1 MKQAQFKKIVEKVQ
15 ELNHDQRLLLRKEIE
30 SSSDLKQ
37 VCDLL
42 ESRIENN
49 PHCPHCQSNDF
60 IKHGFRNNLTR
71 YRCKNCSKTFNAL
84 TGTPLAKLRKKELW
98 TGYAHCLLDS
108 KTLRQAGKSIKIAL
122 STSFKWRHR
131 FMAIAQKNE
140 TQVLSGIV
148 EADETFFLKSQ
159 KGERSLKRPPRKRG
173 GKATKR
179 GLSKEFVS
187 VLVACDRGGH
197 EADYITGSGPL
208 SCDWLQDNFKQHLD
222 NQVILI
228 TDGAKSFS
236 AFARKENFE
245 HIVINFKQGQRQQGV
260 YHIQNVN
267 SYHSVLKNWMQR
279 FHGIATKYL
288 DHYLGWCNE
297 LYTRKISK
305 PLELIKL
312 AFELKT
318 PLTKT

>member
-1 MKQAQFKKIVEKVQ
+1 MKQAQFNKLVEQVQ
-15 ELNHDQRLLLRKEIE
+15 ELNHDQRVELRNEIE
-30 SSSDLKQ
+30 HCSELKR

-42 ESRIENN
+42 ESRIEEN
-49 PHCPHCQSNDF
+49 PHCPYCESNHF
-60 IKHGFRNNLTR
+60 IKHGYRNNLTR
-71 YRCKNCSKTFNAL
+71 YRCKNCSRTFNAL

-98 TGYAHCLLDS
+98 TVYAQCLIDS
-108 KTLRQAGKSIKIAL
+108 KTLRKTAKSIKVAL
-122 STSFKWRHR
+122 GTSFKWRHR
-131 FMAIAQKNE
+131 FMALAQKNE

-148 EADETFFLKSQ
+148 EADETFFLESH
-159 KGERSLKRPPRKRG
+159 KGERGLNRPPRKRG

-179 GLSKEFVS
+179 GLSKELIS

-208 SCDWLQDNFKQHLD
+208 SCHWLQDNFKQHLD
-222 NQVILI
+222 KQAILI
-228 TDGAKSFS
+228 TDGAKSFA
-236 AFARKENFE
+236 AFSRQENFE
-245 HIVINFKQGQRQQGV
+245 HIIINFKQGQRQKGV

-297 LYTRKISK
+297 LHTRKITD
-305 PLELIKL
+305 PMGLIKL

>member
-1 MKQAQFKKIVEKVQ
+1 MKQEKFNKIVEQVQ
-15 ELNHDQRLLLRKEIE
+15 ELNHDQRVKLRNEIE
-30 SSSDLKQ
+30 HCSELKR

-42 ESRIENN
+42 ESRIEKN
-49 PHCPHCQSNDF
+49 PYCPHCQSHHF

-71 YRCKNCSKTFNAL
+71 YRCKSCSRTFNAL

-98 TGYAHCLLDS
+98 TTYAQCLIDS
-108 KTLRQAGKSIKIAL
+108 RTLRKAAKSIKVAL
-122 STSFKWRHR
+122 GTSFKWRHR
-131 FMAIAQKNE
+131 FMAIAQENE
-140 TQVLSGIV
+140 TQLLSGVV
-148 EADETFFLKSQ
+148 EADETFFLESH
-159 KGERSLKRPPRKRG
+159 KGERDLNRPPRKRG
-173 GKATKR
+173 GRATKR
-179 GLSKEFVS
+179 GLSKEFIS
-187 VLVACDRGGH
+187 VLVACDRSGH

-208 SCDWLQDNFKQHLD
+208 SCNWLQNNFKQHLD
-222 NQVILI
+222 TQAILI

-236 AFARKENFE
+236 AFARQENLE
-245 HIVINFKQGQRQQGV
+245 HVIINFNQGQRQKGI
-260 YHIQNVN
+260 YHIQHVN

-297 LYTRKISK
+297 LHTRKISD
-305 PLELIKL
+305 PMDLIKL

>member
-1 MKQAQFKKIVEKVQ
+1 MKQVQFNKIVAQFQ
-15 ELNHDQRLLLRKEIE
+15 NLSHDQRLQLRKEIE
-30 SSSDLKQ
+30 HCSELKE

-42 ESRIENN
+42 ESRIETR
-49 PHCPHCQSNDF
+49 PYCPHCESSNF

-71 YRCKNCSKTFNAL
+71 YRCKSCFKTFNAL

-98 TGYAHCLLDS
+98 MTYSQCLLDS
-108 KTLRQAGKSIKIAL
+108 KTLRKAAKLSKIAL
-122 STSFKWRHR
+122 GTSFKWRHR
-131 FMAIAQKNE
+131 FMAISQKNE

-159 KGERSLKRPPRKRG
+159 KGDRHLNRPPRKRG
-173 GKATKR
+173 GKAKKR
-179 GLSKEFVS
+179 GLSKELVS
-187 VLVACDRGGH
+187 VLVACDRSGH

-208 SCDWLQDNFKQHLD
+208 SCLWLRNNFKQHLD
-222 NQVILI
+222 DHVIFI
-228 TDGAKSFS
+228 TDTAKSFT
-236 AFARKENFE
+236 AFSQQEEIA
-245 HIVINFKQGQRQQGV
+245 HITINISQGQRQKGV

-267 SYHSVLKNWMQR
+267 AYHSVLKNWMKR

-297 LYTRKISK
+297 LHTRRISE

-312 AFELKT
+312 AFELKP
-318 PLTKT
+318 PLNKT

>member
-1 MKQAQFKKIVEKVQ
+1 MKEVKFNKIVSQVQ
-15 ELNHDQRLLLRKEIE
+15 ELNHDQRLQLRKKIE
-30 SSSDLKQ
+30 HCSDLKQ

-42 ESRIENN
+42 ESRIEDN
-49 PHCPHCQSNDF
+49 PHCPHCQSNHF

-71 YRCKNCSKTFNAL
+71 YRCKNCTKTFNAL

-98 TGYAHCLLDS
+98 SSYSQCLLDS
-108 KTLRQAGKSIKIAL
+108 KTLRKSAKSIKIAL

-131 FMAIAQKNE
+131 FMAIAQQNE
-140 TQVLSGIV
+140 PQRLSGIV

-159 KGERSLKRPPRKRG
+159 KGERNLSRPPRKRG
-173 GKATKR
+173 GKAKKR
-179 GLSKEFVS
+179 GLSKELLS
-187 VLVACDRGGH
+187 VLVACDRSGH

-208 SCDWLQDNFKQHLD
+208 SSLWLKNNFKQHLD
-222 NQVILI
+222 DQVIFI
-228 TDGAKSFS
+228 TDAAKSFS
-236 AFARKENFE
+236 AFAQQQGIE
-245 HIVINFKQGQRQQGV
+245 HITINISQGQRKKGV

-267 SYHSVLKNWMQR
+267 SYHSVLKNWIKR
-279 FHGIATKYL
+279 FHGVATKYL

-297 LYTRKISK
+297 LHNRRISD

-318 PLTKT
+318 PETRT